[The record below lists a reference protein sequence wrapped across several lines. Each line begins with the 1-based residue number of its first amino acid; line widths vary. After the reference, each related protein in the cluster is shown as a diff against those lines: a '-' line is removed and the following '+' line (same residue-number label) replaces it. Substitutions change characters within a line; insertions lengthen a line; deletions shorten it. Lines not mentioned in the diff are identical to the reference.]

1 MPDLS
6 FSEILVVLIVGLIL
20 FGPGRITEAAK
31 ALGKS
36 MGAFKQG
43 LKEGNE
49 PLVDKKIEKTE
60 ETTVVAQLPKDQ
72 EPRA

>member
-6 FSEILVVLIVGLIL
+6 FGEILVVLVVGLIL

-43 LKEGNE
+43 LREGME
-49 PLVDKKIEKTE
+49 PLNATEKKAEEKP
-60 ETTVVAQLPKDQ
+60 ALP
-72 EPRA
+72 EPPKA

>member
-6 FSEILVVLIVGLIL
+6 FSEILVILVVGLIL

-43 LKEGNE
+43 LREGME
-49 PLVDKKIEKTE
+49 PLTAEKKPEEKP
-60 ETTVVAQLPKDQ
+60 ALP
-72 EPRA
+72 EPPKA

>member
-6 FSEILVVLIVGLIL
+6 FGEILVVLVVGLIL

-43 LKEGNE
+43 LREGME
-49 PLVDKKIEKTE
+49 PLNATEKKTE
-60 ETTVVAQLPKDQ
+60 EKPSLP
-72 EPRA
+72 EPPKA